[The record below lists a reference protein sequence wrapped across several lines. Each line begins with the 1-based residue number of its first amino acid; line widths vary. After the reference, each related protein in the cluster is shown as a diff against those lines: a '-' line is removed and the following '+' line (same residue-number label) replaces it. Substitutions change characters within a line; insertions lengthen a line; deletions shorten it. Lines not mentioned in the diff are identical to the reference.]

1 MFETFL
7 FISLAITFILIVF
20 LVYHFK
26 SRIATIEHKCDTM
39 FEIINSI
46 VREMN
51 NASNDDITITNSQPN
66 MQINQ
71 FTPTF
76 DNKIDIVL
84 SEDDYDSEDEDD
96 CDSEDENDSDDEDE
110 NDSGD
115 EDDSEDEND
124 SDDEDDSED
133 ENNVEESINTDKRVI
148 NMDNLQD
155 MDTIDTNFDNDN
167 DNDNNNNNTHIEGV
181 DEINDANVEPL
192 NPDNLEMHV
201 EKVEETTNN
210 LDDNS
215 TVSTNTETKHS
226 MSVFKRMTLP
236 LLKTYVIEKGLIS
249 DPSKMKKQDLINLIE
264 TNDI

>member
-7 FISLAITFILIVF
+7 FVSLAITFILVVF

-26 SRIATIEHKCDTM
+26 SRIATVEHKCDTM
-39 FEIINSI
+39 FEIINNI
-46 VREMN
+46 VAEMN
-51 NASNDDITITNSQPN
+51 HPQSEIIHNSQPN
-66 MQINQ
+66 MQVNQ

-96 CDSEDENDSDDEDE
+96 CDSEDETLSGDEDE

-133 ENNVEESINTDKRVI
+133 ENNVEESINTEKRVI

-167 DNDNNNNNTHIEGV
+167 NDTHIEGV

-192 NPDNLEMHV
+192 NTDNLDMHV
-201 EKVEETTNN
+201 EKVEESVNN

-215 TVSTNTETKHS
+215 TVSTNTETKHTS
-226 MSVFKRMTLP
+226 SSVFKRMTLP

>member
-51 NASNDDITITNSQPN
+51 NTSTDNITIANSQPN
-66 MQINQ
+66 MQVNQ

-76 DNKIDIVL
+76 GNKIDIVL
-84 SEDDYDSEDEDD
+84 SEEDYDSEDEDEEDYDSEDEDD
-96 CDSEDENDSDDEDE
+96 CDSDDETL
-110 NDSGD
+110 SGD
-115 EDDSEDEND
+115 ED
-124 SDDEDDSED
+124 ED

-155 MDTIDTNFDNDN
+155 MDTIDTNFDND
-167 DNDNNNNNTHIEGV
+167 NNTHIEGV

-226 MSVFKRMTLP
+226 MSVFKKMTLP
-236 LLKTYVIEKGLIS
+236 LLKTYVIEKGLIT